1 MKHFDEDLVSGSIL
15 RSVWKLSWPVT
26 LLNLVNGTHG
36 FVDHILVGRFV
47 ESANNEANAAIGV
60 AWQVFLVVVVFIAS
74 LFHGMNV
81 LIARYA
87 GMQDRENMS
96 KVFYQALLMS
106 VFLLVGVVAPLGYLF
121 APMLLDFVHAEAA
134 VQKHALPYLRLLFTC
149 GSPLFLTFMLT
160 GAFQASGDAK
170 TPLKLGILSTVL
182 NIGISTVLITGM
194 GPFPKLGTIG
204 AALGT
209 ILATL
214 VSASIALSL
223 VLRRKTIIEPPA
235 TFTLWPDFAII
246 KVIARIGL
254 PTGVQGVLLNLGG
267 VFLLKF
273 IGTLEQSAAAQ
284 AAYTICY
291 SQLFSLVSWIS
302 FGLRSASGTLMGQNI
317 GAGKHARGKQA
328 VLIAAGFGVIWATG
342 AGLIYWFL
350 GGWLLSLFNATTEPV
365 FSYGVSLLHYL
376 SFSGVVLAAAL
387 ALTGGIQ
394 GAGETKIPMYIAFL
408 TQIVVLLGYCSF
420 FYLLGTLTTDR
431 IWMAILVSHTARLV
445 LTYAVFR
452 TDRWAHTEL
461 KMAH

>member
-1 MKHFDEDLVSGSIL
+1 MQHFDKELVSGSIL

-87 GMQDRENMS
+87 GMQDRENMG

-106 VFLLVGVVAPLGYLF
+106 VFLLVGVVAPLGYVC
-121 APMLLDFVHAEAA
+121 APMLLDFVHAEAD
-134 VQKHALPYLRLLFTC
+134 VQRHALPYLRLLFTC

-182 NIGISTVLITGM
+182 NITISTVLITGV

-223 VLRRKTIIEPPA
+223 VLRRKTIIPPPPV
-235 TFTLWPDFAII
+235 FTLWPDFAVI

-342 AGLIYWFL
+342 SGLIYWFL
-350 GGWLLSLFNATTEPV
+350 GGWLLSLFNATGEPV

-420 FYLLGTLTTDR
+420 FYLLGRLTPDH
-431 IWMAILVSHTARLV
+431 IWMAILVSHISRLV
-445 LTYAVFR
+445 LTYAFFR
-452 TDRWAHTEL
+452 TERWAHTEL